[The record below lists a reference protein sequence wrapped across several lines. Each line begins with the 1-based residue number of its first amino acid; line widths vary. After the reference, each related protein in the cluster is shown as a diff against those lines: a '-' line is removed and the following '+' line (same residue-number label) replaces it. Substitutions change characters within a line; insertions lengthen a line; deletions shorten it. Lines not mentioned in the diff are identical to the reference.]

1 MKVKSL
7 DKKWKEFLFGF
18 SGFGPNFLMVLM
30 GAFFTDAVNPVAISN
45 SEPFQAIVS
54 GVCFISPAVFPILY
68 AIAKALDGII
78 DIPFAHVTDTLSTK
92 WGRRRPT
99 IFACLIPM
107 IVSFAM
113 CWWPVGGEN
122 HPIINTVWILFW
134 ALVFFATY
142 TLAMISYY
150 GSLSTTCSDEPQRLR
165 VSGYKSFF
173 DTISYCLVYALV
185 PLILSGAQIHIDKF
199 VFMCLPLMLTLLIP
213 LFLIKEGEK
222 YGYPENDG
230 LQEEK
235 ISIGES
241 MKLTF
246 KNKIFM
252 RWEAVNCCTYFGL
265 QMFLVGMNALIIGGM
280 GMSGGEMAILNTC
293 AFAPVPVMLYL
304 FNKLKAKKG
313 IRFTYQTCLISFA
326 VSIMS
331 FFFGSNFFMGLVGG
345 TKLVQII
352 IGCIGGLFGSWAI
365 GAFFMMPYHVTAQVS
380 AVEEKLTKKNHSA
393 MYFAANCVFTSV
405 VGAISGSIVYE
416 NIKMLFFSTTGGGI
430 MWAESYNHAA
440 FEAGVINAEQLAF
453 LLEYAKMSVAER
465 TPEIIAQAKALQ
477 NLVNA
482 NIFNFGTAL
491 VPFIVSLFC
500 ILGAVLASKMP
511 KDYTPKLV
519 AEEFK
524 KHDPSLD
531 ISVIENDPSYNVKE
545 EKSEIIFVQ
554 LGLSVLSGFIFGFI
568 WVPLLFKSIKEQTK
582 NFKNVLF
589 AILSCVVPFFGIYS
603 SLQALKALKAKADEM
618 GLDILSGKKYIGHM
632 VALIVSGVCLPLL
645 PINVVTLALLQN
657 NVNKIY
663 EAEDKAEEA
672 VAETVAVEA

>member
-30 GAFFTDAVNPVAISN
+30 GAFFTDALNPAAISN
-45 SEPFQAIVS
+45 SEPFQAIAA
-54 GVCFISPAVFPILY
+54 GTCFILPAVFPILY
-68 AIAKALDGII
+68 AVAKALDGII

-99 IFACLIPM
+99 ILACLIPM
-107 IVSFAM
+107 TLSFAL
-113 CWWPVGGEN
+113 CWL
-122 HPIINTVWILFW
+122 PIGRWLTDVETTMQLINTIWIIFW

-185 PLILSGAQIHIDKF
+185 PLILSGAKIHIDTF

-235 ISIGES
+235 ISIWES

-252 RWEAVNCCTYFGL
+252 RWEVVNCCTYFGL

-280 GMSGGEMAILNTC
+280 GMNGGEMAILNTC

-326 VSIMS
+326 IAIMS
-331 FFFGSNFFMGLVGG
+331 FFLASNFFMGLVGG
-345 TKLVQII
+345 TKLMQMI
-352 IGCIGGLFGSWAI
+352 IGCIGGIFGSWSI
-365 GAFFMMPYHVTAQVS
+365 GAFFMMPYHITAQVS

-405 VGAISGSIVYE
+405 VGAISGSLVYE
-416 NIKMLFFSTTGGGI
+416 NIKMLFFKTEGGFAVSY
-430 MWAESYNHAA
+430 AESFADAA
-440 FEAGVINAEQLAF
+440 EAWGLA
-453 LLEYAKMSVAER
+453 
-465 TPEIIAQAKALQ
+465 Q
-477 NLVNA
+477 NQV
-482 NIFNFGTAL
+482 FNFGTAL
-491 VPFIVSLFC
+491 VPFIVAFFC
-500 ILGAVLASKMP
+500 ILGAILASKMP

-531 ISVIENDPSYNVKE
+531 ISVIETDPSYNVKE
-545 EKSEIIFVQ
+545 EKTEIIFVQ

-568 WVPLLFKSIKEQTK
+568 WTPMLFKAVKEQTK
-582 NFKNVLF
+582 KFKTVLF
-589 AILSCVVPFFGIYS
+589 SILSCIVPFFGIYS
-603 SLQALKALKAKADEM
+603 SLQALDALKERAEAD
-618 GLDILSGKKYIGHM
+618 GLTIFNGKKYLGQKI
-632 VALIVSGVCLPLL
+632 ALIISGICLPLL
-645 PINVVTLALLQN
+645 PVNVVALAILQN
-657 NVNKIY
+657 DVNKIY
-663 EAEDKAEEA
+663 EAEAAAEAETNPAIPTAA
-672 VAETVAVEA
+672 VAEV

>member
-30 GAFFTDAVNPVAISN
+30 GAYFTDAINPAALGEGS
-45 SEPFQAIVS
+45 FQAIAS
-54 GVCFISPAVFPILY
+54 GTCFILPAVFPILF
-68 AIAKALDGII
+68 AIAKAFDGII

-99 IFACLIPM
+99 ILACLIPM
-107 IVSFAM
+107 TLAFAM
-113 CWWPVGGEN
+113 CWL
-122 HPIINTVWILFW
+122 PIGRWIPCSQFTMQLINTIWIIIW
-134 ALVFFATY
+134 ALIFFATY

-185 PLILSGAQIHIDKF
+185 PLILSGAQIRIDKF

-416 NIKMLFFSTTGGGI
+416 NIKMLFFKTEGGFAI
-430 MWAESYNHAA
+430 KWAES
-440 FEAGVINAEQLAF
+440 FEAAATSFG
-453 LLEYAKMSVAER
+453 VAEN
-465 TPEIIAQAKALQ
+465 Q
-477 NLVNA
+477 V
-482 NIFNFGTAL
+482 FNFGTAL

-582 NFKNVLF
+582 SFKNVLF
-589 AILSCVVPFFGIYS
+589 AIFSCVVPFFGIYS

-618 GLDILSGKKYIGHM
+618 ELNILSGKKYIGHM
-632 VALIVSGVCLPLL
+632 VALIASGVCLPLL